1 MAVINEY
8 LRRHI
13 EAAPA
18 AFWLSNCD
26 AEGTP
31 DLVRVMG
38 VRAEPDGEHL
48 VTFVP
53 VPYAQNLIAQLAP
66 GEELALLHANVHNY
80 VSLQF
85 KGRCVSHHPS
95 TAEEVE
101 FQRRYMDGFCH
112 EIEGQGL
119 VPEVAFRVFFRQPS
133 ITLVMRVEE
142 VYEQT
147 PRAGTGGRITDR

>member
-8 LRRHI
+8 LRRQI
-13 EAAPA
+13 EAVST
-18 AFWLSNCD
+18 AFWVSNCD

-31 DLVRVMG
+31 DLVRAMG

-48 VTFVP
+48 VTFIP

-66 GEELALLHANVHNY
+66 GEKLTLLHANVRTY

-85 KGRCVSHHPS
+85 KGRCVSHCPS

-101 FQRRYMDGFCH
+101 SQRRYLDGFCQ
-112 EIEGQGL
+112 EIEDQGM
-119 VPEVAFRVFFRQPS
+119 VREVAFPVFFRQPS
-133 ITLVMRVEE
+133 VTVVMRVEE

-147 PRAGTGGRITDR
+147 PKTGSGGRIMAP

>member
-8 LRRHI
+8 LRGQI
-13 EAAPA
+13 EAVST
-18 AFWLSNCD
+18 AFWVSNCD

-38 VRAEPDGEHL
+38 VRAELDGEHL

-66 GEELALLHANVHNY
+66 GGKLTLLHANVCTY

-85 KGRCVSHHPS
+85 KGRCVSHRPS

-101 FQRRYMDGFCH
+101 FQRRYLDGFCQ
-112 EIEGQGL
+112 EIRNQGM
-119 VPEVAFRVFFRQPS
+119 VPDVAFAVFFRQPS
-133 ITLVMRVEE
+133 VTVVMRVEE

-147 PRAGTGGRITDR
+147 PKSGTGGKITAF